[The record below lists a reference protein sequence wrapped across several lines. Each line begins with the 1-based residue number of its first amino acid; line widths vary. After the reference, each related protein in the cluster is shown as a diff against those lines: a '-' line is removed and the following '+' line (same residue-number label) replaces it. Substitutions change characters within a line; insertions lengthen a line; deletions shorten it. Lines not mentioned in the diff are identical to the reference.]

1 MTINR
6 PLCHFLL
13 VFLLTSC
20 GSEVKLPDNA
30 IEHAVEGSYAA
41 SISDDANYSIIS
53 SMHHGLALWDLKENA
68 LKYQWNHLN
77 DKENQKLTAESN
89 LDEWLTQGNSGNL
102 VLAADISFDSKIVV
116 TADKYNF
123 ALWSIKTGQ
132 NIGFW
137 KVKDSNIRD
146 IALSNQGRYILYGKS
161 NGIAVHINVISGKR
175 IEFLGHQEK
184 INAVDL
190 SPNGYYALTGSN
202 DYTAYLWDTRT
213 GQVIHRFN
221 HPSRVTQVK
230 LDPKGRFAFTADSKK
245 QARIWDLQ
253 TGDMISNLQYLSRQQ
268 IFSAV
273 RFSPDGSFLA
283 TGAPSRKLALWD
295 IKTGQQLKKW
305 RVNPRKGSRPK
316 SAVVY
321 DVAFTEDGLSLI
333 TESSSGLAETWT
345 IPKNLK

>member
-6 PLCHFLL
+6 ALFHLL
-13 VFLLTSC
+13 YVFLLTSC
-20 GSEVKLPDNA
+20 SSEEKLPDNA
-30 IEHAVEGSYAA
+30 IEHAIEGAYAA
-41 SISDDANYSIIS
+41 SISNDANYSVIS

-77 DKENQKLTAESN
+77 DNDNQKLNANSN
-89 LDEWLTQGNSGNL
+89 LDEWLAQDNSGNL
-102 VLAADISFDSKIVV
+102 VLTTDISFDSKIAV
-116 TADKYNF
+116 TADKENF
-123 ALWSIKTGQ
+123 ALWSIKTGK

-190 SPNGYYALTGSN
+190 SPNGYFALTGSN
-202 DYTAYLWDTRT
+202 DYAAYLWDTRT

-230 LDPKGRFAFTADSKK
+230 LDPKGRYAFTADSKK

-253 TGDMISNLQYLSRQQ
+253 TGDMISNLQFLSRQQ

-273 RFSPDGSFLA
+273 RFSEDGNLLA

-295 IKTGQQLKKW
+295 VKTGEQLKKW
-305 RVNPRKGSRPK
+305 QVSPRKGSRPK

-321 DVAFTEDGLSLI
+321 DVAFTQDGQSLI

-345 IPKNLK
+345 IPNNLK